1 MPGAPGPGVVLDTW
15 PLIEHY
21 EGNEPAAAQVD
32 ELLAR
37 RRPWPVMSAVTFA
50 EVLYTLANLYGASAA
65 EEETRQLRRL
75 LRVATLDIRTAEVA
89 AWVKHTYRMS
99 LGDTFAAA
107 TAIRHGVEL
116 WTGDCELLCPDRVWA
131 VRDLRPPEAR
141 TASQPGRRP
150 NALAHLDQEDLAA
163 FVAAP
168 LAPRGPRRRRGS
180 AGLER

>member
-50 EVLYTLANLYGASAA
+50 EVHYTLANLYGASAA

-75 LRVATLDIRTAEVA
+75 LRVETLDIRTAEVA

-107 TAIRHGVEL
+107 VDQVQGQACAVWPVEHHRDGALGSLAVVPHRTGVFGCGAE
-116 WTGDCELLCPDRVWA
+116 
-131 VRDLRPPEAR
+131 
-141 TASQPGRRP
+141 
-150 NALAHLDQEDLAA
+150 LAA
-163 FVAAP
+163 LF
-168 LAPRGPRRRRGS
+168 
-180 AGLER
+180 E